1 MTNVELAQNSISAVM
16 ETREILVNTYNMI
29 SALNNDCRNSEVP
42 KANTQFSML
51 INNIDELEKLLKVLE
66 TMSKE
71 LIDRLTPEEEKAR
84 KNSAMDEFINECFG
98 TIIAKSY

>member
-16 ETREILVNTYNMI
+16 ETREILTNTYNMI
-29 SALNNDCRNSEVP
+29 SALNNDCRNNEVP

-66 TMSKE
+66 SMSKE
-71 LIDRLTPEEEKAR
+71 LIGRLTPEEEEAR